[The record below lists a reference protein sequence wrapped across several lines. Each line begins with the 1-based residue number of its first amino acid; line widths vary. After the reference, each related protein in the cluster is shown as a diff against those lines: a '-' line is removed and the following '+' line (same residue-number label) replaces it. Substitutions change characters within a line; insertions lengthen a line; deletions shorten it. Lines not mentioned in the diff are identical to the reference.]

1 MNYSKLKTIIEITT
15 VFVFSFVCLF
25 LTMDRVINIYDEG
38 VILTGAMRVNAGDI
52 PHRDFY
58 VMYGPAEF
66 YLLSWLF
73 DIFGQS
79 VIVERVFDLVIRA
92 GIVTIVYA
100 SLTLYC
106 RKTIAI
112 FAAVI
117 CALSLSFVGHH
128 GYPVY
133 PALLLTIGSSMI
145 LLQIFARNTSV
156 LYPLLA
162 GLLTGLA
169 ALFRYDVGFFAFI
182 AHIFAAILIL
192 SQSKHGQNKKVRYI
206 FHKLMP
212 YVLASGVPVV
222 AMLIWYGFNGAL
234 YSFIHDVITFPSENY
249 NRTRGLP
256 FPWRLK
262 IFIRPTLWVIYLPI
276 VIACFALLSFLKRD
290 FLLSKSYPHSSI
302 SDVFSR
308 TNGIEF
314 LIVFSLLTIMFYL
327 KGIVRVGAEQLQLAL
342 IPSMMI
348 LALLME
354 ISITNT
360 RWFKVMM
367 VTLAAI
373 SCVATLTLSYQRAPM
388 GKPNFIKVRSPNP
401 SYINNFAFSI
411 NLKGQTLKNNFVLSD
426 VPEFYKLLSSSGI
439 SKIEVDSVGPP
450 VSRKTSAF
458 FVDPDREA
466 AIRFI
471 VQNTSPDERIFIGL
485 SRHDIVFWND
495 VSSYFQANRLPATK
509 WHHFDPG
516 LQTSA
521 KIQSEIIDD
530 LERNKPGYIW
540 LESTWENH
548 SESNESVISSGV
560 TILDEYIR
568 GKYKLDRNFGQ
579 ISVWRLKNF

>member
-1 MNYSKLKTIIEITT
+1 
-15 VFVFSFVCLF
+15 
-25 LTMDRVINIYDEG
+25 MDRVINIYDEG

-182 AHIFAAILIL
+182 AHIFAAIIIL

-256 FPWRLK
+256 FPGFSYTISHPIMW
-262 IFIRPTLWVIYLPI
+262 IIYLPI

-373 SCVATLTLSYQRAPM
+373 SCISSWNAGYKIVIIQSSSFFKTKTERTSHR
-388 GKPNFIKVRSPNP
+388 
-401 SYINNFAFSI
+401 
-411 NLKGQTLKNNFVLSD
+411 NNFVLSD

-579 ISVWRLKNF
+579 ISVWQRKIM

>member
-256 FPWRLK
+256 FPGFSYTISHPIMW
-262 IFIRPTLWVIYLPI
+262 IIYLPI

-373 SCVATLTLSYQRAPM
+373 SCISSWNAGYKIVIIQSSSFFKTKTERTSHR
-388 GKPNFIKVRSPNP
+388 
-401 SYINNFAFSI
+401 NN
-411 NLKGQTLKNNFVLSD
+411 LVLSD

>member
-1 MNYSKLKTIIEITT
+1 MNYPKLKTIIEITA

-58 VMYGPAEF
+58 TQYGPAEF

-73 DIFGQS
+73 DIFSQS

-106 RKTIAI
+106 RKTIAL
-112 FAAVI
+112 FATVI
-117 CALSLSFVGHH
+117 CALSLCFVGNH

-145 LLQIFARNTSV
+145 LLQMFARNTSV
-156 LYPLLA
+156 LYPLIA

-169 ALFRYDVGFFAFI
+169 ALFRYDIGFFAFI
-182 AHIFAAILIL
+182 VHIFAAILIL
-192 SQSKHGQNKKVRYI
+192 SQSKYGQNNKVRYI
-206 FHKLMP
+206 FHKLLP
-212 YVLASGVPVV
+212 YVLASGFPVV
-222 AMLIWYGFNGAL
+222 AMLIWYGFNGVL
-234 YSFIHDVITFPSENY
+234 YSFFHDVISFPSENY
-249 NRTRGLP
+249 NRIRGLP
-256 FPWRLK
+256 FPWSLK

-276 VIACFALLSFLKRD
+276 VIVCFSFLSFLKRD
-290 FLLSKSYPHSSI
+290 FLLSKSYPHSPI

-327 KGIVRVGAEQLQLAL
+327 KGVVRVTLPQLQFAL
-342 IPSMMI
+342 ILSMMI

-360 RWFKVMM
+360 RWFKVML
-367 VTLAAI
+367 VTLAVI
-373 SCVATLTLSYQRAPM
+373 SCVSALTTSYQKASM
-388 GKPNFIKVRSPNP
+388 GKFNFIKVYTPGN
-401 SYINNFAFSI
+401 INKI
-411 NLKGQTLKNNFVLSD
+411 NKTNFVLSA

-439 SKIEVDSVGPP
+439 SRIEVDSVGSP

-548 SESNESVISSGV
+548 SEPNESVISSGV

-568 GKYKLDRNFGQ
+568 GKYKLEQSFGQ
-579 ISVWRLKNF
+579 ISVWQRRIM

>member
-1 MNYSKLKTIIEITT
+1 MNYPKLKTIIEITA

-58 VMYGPAEF
+58 TQYGPAEF

-73 DIFGQS
+73 DIFSQS

-106 RKTIAI
+106 RKTIAL

-117 CALSLSFVGHH
+117 CALSLCFVGNH

-145 LLQIFARNTSV
+145 LLQMFARNTSV
-156 LYPLLA
+156 LYPLIA

-169 ALFRYDVGFFAFI
+169 ALFRYDIGFFAFI
-182 AHIFAAILIL
+182 VHIFAAILIL
-192 SQSKHGQNKKVRYI
+192 SQSKYGQNNKVRYI
-206 FHKLMP
+206 FHKLLP
-212 YVLASGVPVV
+212 YVLASGFPVV
-222 AMLIWYGFNGAL
+222 AMLIWYGFNGVL
-234 YSFIHDVITFPSENY
+234 YSFFHDVISFTSENY
-249 NRTRGLP
+249 NRTRGLS
-256 FPWRLK
+256 FPGFSYTISHPIMW
-262 IFIRPTLWVIYLPI
+262 IIYLPI
-276 VIACFALLSFLKRD
+276 IIACFALLSFLKRD
-290 FLLSKSYPHSSI
+290 FLLSKSYPHSPI

-327 KGIVRVGAEQLQLAL
+327 KGVVRVSPEQMQLAL

-360 RWFKVMM
+360 RWFRIMLVA
-367 VTLAAI
+367 LATITCI
-373 SCVATLTLSYQRAPM
+373 SSWNAGYKIVIIQSSSFFKTKTERTSHR
-388 GKPNFIKVRSPNP
+388 
-401 SYINNFAFSI
+401 NNLVISA
-411 NLKGQTLKNNFVLSD
+411 
-426 VPEFYKLLSSSGI
+426 VPEFYKLISSSSMSQI
-439 SKIEVDSVGPP
+439 DNDSVGSPA
-450 VSRKTSAF
+450 SRKTSAF

-466 AIRFI
+466 AIRLI
-471 VQNTSPDERIFIGL
+471 VRNTSPDERIFIGL
-485 SRHDIVFWND
+485 TRHDKIFVND

-516 LQTSA
+516 LQTSS
-521 KIQSEIIDD
+521 KIQSEIIND

-548 SESNESVISSGV
+548 SESNERANSSGI

-579 ISVWRLKNF
+579 ISVWRLRNF

>member
-256 FPWRLK
+256 FPGFSYTISHPIMW
-262 IFIRPTLWVIYLPI
+262 IIYLPI

-373 SCVATLTLSYQRAPM
+373 SCISSWNAGYKIVIIQSSSFFKTKTERTSHR
-388 GKPNFIKVRSPNP
+388 
-401 SYINNFAFSI
+401 NN
-411 NLKGQTLKNNFVLSD
+411 LVLSD

-579 ISVWRLKNF
+579 ISVWQRKIM

>member
-182 AHIFAAILIL
+182 AHIFAAIIIL

-256 FPWRLK
+256 FPGFSYTISHPIMW
-262 IFIRPTLWVIYLPI
+262 IIYLPI

-373 SCVATLTLSYQRAPM
+373 SCISSWNAGYKIVIIQSSSFFKTKTERTSHR
-388 GKPNFIKVRSPNP
+388 
-401 SYINNFAFSI
+401 
-411 NLKGQTLKNNFVLSD
+411 NNFVLSD

-579 ISVWRLKNF
+579 ISVWQRKIM